1 MNKNS
6 KNWWDRQ
13 AKTERLEYDLF
24 DFMGELLRELNSRI
38 DRRLVS
44 TFVGLVMAIILHR
57 HRNQGL
63 LLSELGGYLLGP
75 ERCCAGTK
83 RISNLIHSEK
93 WTSKLICQYLW
104 KRGTERVRE
113 IQEQKELPMVV
124 WDESVLEKPESLKA
138 ERLWWTHRTGQFIR
152 DS

>member
-6 KNWWDRQ
+6 KKSGARQ
-13 AKTERLEYDLF
+13 AKTARMEYELMMFLGGLLGRLN
-24 DFMGELLRELNSRI
+24 RQI

-44 TFVGLVMAIILHR
+44 TFVGLVMAIIMHR

-83 RISNLIHSEK
+83 RIP
-93 WTSKLICQYLW
+93 Q
-104 KRGTERVRE
+104 
-113 IQEQKELPMVV
+113 
-124 WDESVLEKPESLKA
+124 
-138 ERLWWTHRTGQFIR
+138 
-152 DS
+152 